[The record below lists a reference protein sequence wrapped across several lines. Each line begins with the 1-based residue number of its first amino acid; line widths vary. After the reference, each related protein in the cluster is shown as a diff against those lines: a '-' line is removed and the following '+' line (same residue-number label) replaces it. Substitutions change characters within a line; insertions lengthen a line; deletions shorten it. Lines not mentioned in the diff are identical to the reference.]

1 MAEIFGERLRALRKK
16 RGLTPSELAR
26 RVDVTEG
33 AIRQMESGQTKSASF
48 AVGLRLA
55 RLLEVT
61 PWYLATG
68 ADAPPETG
76 SRSGA
81 DLLGALERLSLR
93 ISALDRRVSSLEG
106 RAGGGPRRKAPKS

>member
-1 MAEIFGERLRALRKK
+1 MAETFGERLRALRMK
-16 RGLTPSELAR
+16 RALTPSELAR

-55 RLLEVT
+55 RLLEVS

-68 ADAPPETG
+68 ADAPAEAG
-76 SRSGA
+76 SHSQG

-93 ISALDRRVSSLEG
+93 ISALDRRVNSLED
-106 RAGGGPRRKAPKS
+106 RADGAPRRKAPRS